1 MRNAKKLEI
10 APVRKQTEEDRGS
23 GGREG
28 QVRAKGK
35 RKARAR
41 EGAHG
46 RGGWTEQEGREGSK
60 GDVAERMGKG
70 DEEEAEANGVGRG
83 KRARAGG
90 RGGGAGRQGRRR
102 KGGGGMKGDGMV
114 APPLSATALAR
125 FQPSLFAFILNINFT
140 FFTAERPA

>member
-70 DEEEAEANGVGRG
+70 TRKKQKGIEWEGGREQGREEEEE
-83 KRARAGG
+83 G
-90 RGGGAGRQGRRR
+90 RGG
-102 KGGGGMKGDGMV
+102 KDEGGKEG
-114 APPLSATALAR
+114 
-125 FQPSLFAFILNINFT
+125 
-140 FFTAERPA
+140 EE

>member
-70 DEEEAEANGVGRG
+70 DEEEAEGNGMGRG
-83 KRARAGG
+83 KRARREEEEEG
-90 RGGGAGRQGRRR
+90 RGG
-102 KGGGGMKGDGMV
+102 KDEGGKEG
-114 APPLSATALAR
+114 
-125 FQPSLFAFILNINFT
+125 
-140 FFTAERPA
+140 EE